1 MQVPQRFSQGSSIL
15 AEGNACR
22 APPSWVHARHPSQDL
37 SGPAGQSLRAEESV
51 CCQTQKL
58 CSYFTCEC
66 MWRFSQVT
74 PVQAGKTGKA
84 AHPTSNHGKAE
95 AIYWD
100 ARRKADALRWV
111 PPPLH
116 GTELGS

>member
-1 MQVPQRFSQGSSIL
+1 M
-15 AEGNACR
+15 
-22 APPSWVHARHPSQDL
+22 
-37 SGPAGQSLRAEESV
+37 
-51 CCQTQKL
+51 
-58 CSYFTCEC
+58 
-66 MWRFSQVT
+66 T

-111 PPPLH
+111 PPPSMALSLAPNLSPWWC
-116 GTELGS
+116 GQLGRP